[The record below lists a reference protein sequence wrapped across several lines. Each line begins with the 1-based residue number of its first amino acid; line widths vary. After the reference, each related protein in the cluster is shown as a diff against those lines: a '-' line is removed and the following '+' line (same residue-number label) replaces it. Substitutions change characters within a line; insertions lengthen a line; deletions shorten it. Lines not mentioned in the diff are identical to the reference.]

1 MIPIVAETKSKST
14 NIDQKDYPLNCNKT
28 RTIVKA
34 FTKLSWQLGSFCPL
48 KNTSEMFS
56 FSNACDQIYSALI
69 PKTTDIKLLQ
79 LKNKFHQ
86 LMPHYF

>member
-34 FTKLSWQLGSFCPL
+34 FTKLS
-48 KNTSEMFS
+48 
-56 FSNACDQIYSALI
+56 
-69 PKTTDIKLLQ
+69 
-79 LKNKFHQ
+79 
-86 LMPHYF
+86 